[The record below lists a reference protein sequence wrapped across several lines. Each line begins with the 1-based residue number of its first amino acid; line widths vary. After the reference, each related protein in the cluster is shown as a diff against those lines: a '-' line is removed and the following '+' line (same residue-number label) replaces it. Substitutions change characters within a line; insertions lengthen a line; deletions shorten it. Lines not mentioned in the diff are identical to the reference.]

1 MYTLGQA
8 SRTSGK
14 AKSTLSRDIKIG
26 KLSAARQEN
35 GQLLIDP
42 AELARVY
49 KSNGS
54 NTHQKNEPVPL
65 GETLFERLLAEKDA
79 RIAALEADKEDL
91 RRRLDQATALLTD
104 QRAKSSQNEGLA
116 ARRPWWRLWR

>member
-1 MYTLGQA
+1 MYTLGEA
-8 SRTSGK
+8 SRTLGK

-26 KLSAARQEN
+26 KLSATRQPN

-49 KSNGS
+49 ESNGS
-54 NTHQKNEPVPL
+54 NGSIRNEPEPL
-65 GETLFERLLAEKDA
+65 EQHLFERLLAEKDV
-79 RIAALEADKEDL
+79 RIAELQADKEDL

-104 QRAKSSQNEGLA
+104 QRT
-116 ARRPWWRLWR
+116 ARRSWWRRMTGR